1 MITRENYEEF
11 FLSYVDNELPAE
23 TRLAVERFVAA
34 HPDLREELDTLLQC
48 RLQPEYDPVFPD
60 KNSLLQYEESFLL
73 YIDGELDDAGRKA
86 VEEQVHGQPHMAQEL
101 ERLQLTVSR
110 PDTAIVFP
118 NKEILFSPAKRR
130 RVVMMPWLQ
139 AGVAAAVVAAVV
151 FLALPHGKKSD
162 VLPGVAATAPGNA
175 VKNRPSTVT
184 PPATS
189 PLYSVK
195 KDEATRTEKDLATAN
210 AVKNGMTTKPAL
222 TKTPTLPA
230 PAVAERAPLADTSSR
245 STALAVT
252 RPTSTKTSTSPMTS
266 ANAMTSAHSTSLT
279 DPTGPANAMTSSG
292 QEKAAVPTTMVAAV
306 YIPKEQSSFATQA
319 LLKEAQEQGK
329 DDVVDNMPPPTGK
342 TKLRGLFRK
351 VTRALGK
358 TADRD
363 DDGQRQV
370 SISVFQVALK

>member
-110 PDTAIVFP
+110 PDTAIIFP
-118 NKEILFSPAKRR
+118 NKEILYSPAKRR

-139 AGVAAAVVAAVV
+139 AGVAAAVVAVVV

-189 PLYSVK
+189 SLYSVK

-210 AVKNGMTTKPAL
+210 AVKNRATTKPAL

-252 RPTSTKTSTSPMTS
+252 RPTSTTHS
-266 ANAMTSAHSTSLT
+266 ASLT